1 MNLFKDISSH
11 RDLNHEI
18 ELRRNPS
25 NETDVSSLSPSNH
38 VAEVE
43 TDSSS
48 GSNNEQHRSG
58 PSAYEKLSPLTIHE
72 KRQVTDFLSVCRGAH
87 GLQSIAKNGPTVLLK
102 KDLDTLYP
110 ERNMSPDMLNY
121 YINLLNKEEIK
132 NGRCHWVYDIYFWK
146 TLVEN
151 GFVKSW
157 GEQARNIFGLDKLVI
172 PIQIGRFFS
181 VIVIFMQQRF
191 IYYYDPLKRNGS
203 YFQQMIVSY
212 LENEWNRLKQCG
224 LPFGNFDVWKYGSNF
239 SQQKESLPVCD
250 TGIFCSFFIG
260 QILRN
265 SMRAYHLDAAIVQK
279 YGREVILHSIMI
291 TDEYRRKHTRE
302 EYQSS
307 NAIKRHKKDIDRTIT
322 RNFEVFED

>member
-1 MNLFKDISSH
+1 MD
-11 RDLNHEI
+11 HEI

-25 NETDVSSLSPSNH
+25 NESDVSSLSPSNH
-38 VAEVE
+38 VSEVE

-48 GSNNEQHRSG
+48 GSNNEKQSSG
-58 PSAYEKLSPLTIHE
+58 PSAYEKLSPLTVHE
-72 KRQVTDFLSVCRGAH
+72 KRQLTEFLSMCQGAH

-110 ERNMSPDMLNY
+110 QRNMSSDMLNY
-121 YINLLNKEEIK
+121 YINLLNIEEIK
-132 NGRCHWVYDIYFWK
+132 NGRCHWVYDTYFWK

-157 GEQARNIFGLDKLVI
+157 GEQAQNIFGLDKLII
-172 PIQIGRFFS
+172 PIQIGRYFS

-203 YFQQMIVSY
+203 YFQQTIVSY

-224 LPFGNFDVWKYGSNF
+224 MPFGIFDDWKNGSNF
-239 SQQKESLPVCD
+239 SVNWQRESLPVYD
-250 TGIFCSFFIG
+250 TGVFCSFFIG

-265 SMRAYHLDAAIVQK
+265 SMRAYHLDAALIQK
-279 YGREVILHSIMI
+279 YGREVIAHSVMI
-291 TDEYRRKHTRE
+291 TDEFRRKHSHTVA
-302 EYQSS
+302 QSS
-307 NAIKRHKKDIDRTIT
+307 NTIKRQRKDIDRTIAG
-322 RNFEVFED
+322 NFESN